1 MVLVLALRKQKSA
14 ESLRFMGLVLAC
26 SFDLDAGNMLSG
38 GVLQLGNVTA
48 LVWAWY
54 YAAMAPL
61 GLRLGKHSYQTCL
74 PKPLVLL

>member
-48 LVWAWY
+48 LV
-54 YAAMAPL
+54 
-61 GLRLGKHSYQTCL
+61 
-74 PKPLVLL
+74 